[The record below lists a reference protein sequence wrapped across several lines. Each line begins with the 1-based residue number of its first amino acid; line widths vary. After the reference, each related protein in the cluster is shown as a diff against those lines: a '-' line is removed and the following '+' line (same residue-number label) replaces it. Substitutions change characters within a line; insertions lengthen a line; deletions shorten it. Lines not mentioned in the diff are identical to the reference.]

1 MYNLYQSLLSNLF
14 FYLGILIL
22 NGINSGL
29 FFILGFGVLIINY
42 LAVVL
47 YIQAEREIFWAGMAI
62 MREVN
67 NVLEGSIIGVDTIR
81 SYNRVDI
88 HRQQFIDLLYKFNT
102 VYKCNS
108 RWILQGLSIFAD
120 VTGLA
125 VTFGSAMFGIHNK
138 YNSKTPTVVASAITL
153 SNRLSSISSNISRD
167 LANLE
172 IQTRLTVVRSKCY
185 AESSIDVRK

>member
-1 MYNLYQSLLSNLF
+1 VYNLYQSLLSNLF

-62 MREVN
+62 MREFN
-67 NVLEGSIIGVDTIR
+67 NVLEDSIIGVDTIR

-172 IQTRLTVVRSKCY
+172 IQTRLTVVRSKMLCR
-185 AESSIDVRK
+185 IFH